1 MRKKNIKEVAQNYS
15 LVPQSQ
21 DAENRTPDEQAADI
35 ARDFNEE
42 EGDNV
47 NANALIKSKQNLEEG
62 DKVISVKQLREMAL
76 LTKYNGVALTSV
88 GNILKEYNKKV
99 SNDIN
104 ISSQVKDAISKGYTN
119 SKSIVDYI
127 LKNSDGKTLQDRF
140 GNEYKAEDFSDK
152 ESTQINRGVLFL
164 NKGSKAQRISTQHLF
179 VKSTPTSATNIIFED
194 DYPPIWQ
201 EYAKQYIK
209 NPNTV
214 GNIFLEKLMK
224 ENDYKDYYDFIRE
237 SVRKENE
244 NEIIIG
250 KHNEGLLGGEERLV
264 TDFFENLSRS
274 LTKNKIEVLLDNGK
288 IKTLCQ
294 FIKNANTTNSDF
306 ANSFEDNSIYSCAK
320 KIYDIIADYN
330 NPDYEKYLEML
341 NNRTINQGSGK
352 PGKHSNLSQKDINSI
367 SSLQW
372 LGLLV
377 RQIKA
382 FIGAYANKYS
392 KERDIYAKIAK
403 TINDEMGDNTITQDD
418 VKQTAFDNSREDF
431 KNLKEGSLL
440 SLIAQT
446 YNRGVKKF
454 IDRYENNENNLM
466 QDIKNNQDINID
478 NAITSIK
485 TIEPILSKALYGEK
499 LIEILEKV
507 HDLGGLKNNK
517 PSGRES
523 ITRRA
528 FREINENKKYI
539 INETQLKELIKAGL
553 I

>member
-15 LVPQSQ
+15 LVPQSK

-99 SNDIN
+99 GNDIN
-104 ISSQVKDAISKGYTN
+104 ISNQVKDAINKGYTN

-164 NKGSKAQRISTQHLF
+164 NKGSKTQRISTQHLF
-179 VKSTPTSATNIIFED
+179 VKSAPTSTTNIIFED
-194 DYPPIWQ
+194 YYPPIWQ

-214 GNIFLEKLMK
+214 GNIFLEKLME

-237 SVRKENE
+237 SVRKENG

-341 NNRTINQGSGK
+341 NTRTINQGSGK
-352 PGKHSNLSQKDINSI
+352 PGEHSNLSQKDINSI

-403 TINDEMGDNTITQDD
+403 AINDEMGDNTITQDD

-485 TIEPILSKALYGEK
+485 TIEPILSKTLYGEK
-499 LIEILEKV
+499 LIEILGKV

>member
-15 LVPQSQ
+15 LVPQSK

-47 NANALIKSKQNLEEG
+47 NANALVKGKQNLEEG

-76 LTKYNGVALTSV
+76 LTKYNGVALTNV

-104 ISSQVKDAISKGYTN
+104 ISSQVKDALNKGYTN
-119 SKSIVDYI
+119 SRSIVDYI

-164 NKGSKAQRISTQHLF
+164 NKGSKIQRISTQHLF
-179 VKSTPTSATNIIFED
+179 IKSVPASTTNIIFED

-209 NPNTV
+209 NPNTI
-214 GNIFLEKLMK
+214 GNTFLEKLME

-274 LTKNKIEVLLDNGK
+274 LTKNKIEALLDNGK

-341 NNRTINQGSGK
+341 NTRTINQGSGI
-352 PGKHSNLSQKDINSI
+352 PGEHSNLSRKDINSI

-403 TINDEMGDNTITQDD
+403 AINDEMGDNTITQDD
-418 VKQTAFDNSREDF
+418 VKQTAFDNSKEDF
-431 KNLKEGSLL
+431 KKLKEGSLL
-440 SLIAQT
+440 SLITQT

-485 TIEPILSKALYGEK
+485 TIEPILNKTLYGEK
-499 LIEILEKV
+499 LIEILGKV
-507 HDLGGLKNNK
+507 HDLGRLKNNK
-517 PSGRES
+517 PNGRES
-523 ITRRA
+523 IARRA

-553 I
+553 V

>member
-15 LVPQSQ
+15 LVPQSK

-99 SNDIN
+99 GNDIN
-104 ISSQVKDAISKGYTN
+104 ISNQVKDAINKGYTN

-164 NKGSKAQRISTQHLF
+164 NKGSKTQRISTQHLF
-179 VKSTPTSATNIIFED
+179 VKSAPTSTTNIIFED

-214 GNIFLEKLMK
+214 GNIFLEKLME

-237 SVRKENE
+237 SVRKENG

-341 NNRTINQGSGK
+341 NTRTINQGSGK
-352 PGKHSNLSQKDINSI
+352 PGEHSNLSQKDINSI

-382 FIGAYANKYS
+382 FISVYANKYS

-403 TINDEMGDNTITQDD
+403 AINDEMGDNTITQDD
-418 VKQTAFDNSREDF
+418 VKQTAFDNSIEDF

-440 SLIAQT
+440 SLIAKT

-485 TIEPILSKALYGEK
+485 TIEPILNKTLYGEK
-499 LIEILEKV
+499 LIEILGKV
-507 HDLGGLKNNK
+507 HDLGGLKNNN
-517 PSGRES
+517 PNGRES